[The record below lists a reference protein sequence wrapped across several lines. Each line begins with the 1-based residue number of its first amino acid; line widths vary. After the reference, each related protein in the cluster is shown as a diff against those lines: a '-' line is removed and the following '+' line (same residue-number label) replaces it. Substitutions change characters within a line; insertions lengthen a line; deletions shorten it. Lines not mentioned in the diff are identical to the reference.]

1 MSIANSNPR
10 LILGLGNPGKKYEKT
25 RHNIGFRVIDAIIAK
40 LRITNYLTT
49 GQAGE
54 LRKKFESEIVIIK
67 NTIILAKPQTFMNNS
82 GEAVLKIAR
91 FYKIKLDRIWIV
103 YDDIDLQLGTL
114 RIRKKGSSGGH
125 NGVQSIIDK
134 LGSREFQRFRL
145 GVGPVPSE
153 IDPAD
158 FVLSNFLKEE
168 QKTADEMISS
178 AALAITSALVEDTDD
193 AEG

>member
-1 MSIANSNPR
+1 
-10 LILGLGNPGKKYEKT
+10 
-25 RHNIGFRVIDAIIAK
+25 
-40 LRITNYLTT
+40 
-49 GQAGE
+49 E

>member
-40 LRITNYLTT
+40 LRITNYLPT

-82 GEAVLKIAR
+82 GEAVLKISR
-91 FYKIKLDRIWIV
+91 FYKIQLERIWIV